1 MDDITKKRFDD
12 IDRRLDNLPKAFA
25 VAFTEA
31 FSNAQAALSRHLDS
45 FREEVKEAA
54 DRRHAELLDQMRRQ
68 HGEQMRKF
76 QAVIDEAIALREERF
91 ARLEAR
97 IAKLETSA

>member
-1 MDDITKKRFDD
+1 MDDITKKRFDG
-12 IDRRLDNLPKAFA
+12 IDQRLDDLPKAFA
-25 VAFTEA
+25 IAFTEA
-31 FSNAQAALSRHLDS
+31 FSNAQAALGRQLDA
-45 FREEVKEAA
+45 FRQEVKESA
-54 DRRHAELLDQMRRQ
+54 DRRHAELLEQMRRH